1 MNGAEHASRAVGR
14 SHDMG
19 EVGELREMS
28 EVRVDFR
35 IFVIPES
42 EIIDGVHSRL
52 LSSVCVW

>member
-1 MNGAEHASRAVGR
+1 
-14 SHDMG
+14 MG